1 VFGIDFSSLPES
13 FDASGQVSSKPGE
26 VQSAVSSA
34 PWSSARSP

>member
-26 VQSAVSSA
+26 VHGPFLGEGPLAHD
-34 PWSSARSP
+34 